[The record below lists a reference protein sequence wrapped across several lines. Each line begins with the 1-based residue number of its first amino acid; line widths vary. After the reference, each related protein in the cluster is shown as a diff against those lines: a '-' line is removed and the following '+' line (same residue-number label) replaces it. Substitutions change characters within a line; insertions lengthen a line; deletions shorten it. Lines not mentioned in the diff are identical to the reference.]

1 MWQDI
6 YTELFFENAWKDPHM
21 SKAIYLLKVWQ
32 GFQSDVHLKTHET
45 QERSPLLVPNVT
57 SHLQWGVIW
66 RTMKESTQEKSHLLV
81 QSVRSDSQKVVI
93 WKSMKGPTQERS
105 HLLVQSV
112 RSHSQKVVISES
124 MKGPTQERS
133 HLPVPNVTSHS
144 TTVDSL
150 CFVTKNRHLQFCGLL
165 QFSRQFPGYQFFH

>member
-1 MWQDI
+1 MI
-6 YTELFFENAWKDPHM
+6 YTDEKPFVCSTCDWRFITNGSLKMHERIHTWVKQFTC
-21 SKAIYLLKVWQ
+21 SKCDKA
-32 GFQSDVHLKTHET
+32 FSQSVHLKTHET
-45 QERSPLLVPNVT
+45 QERSSLLVSNVT
-57 SHLQWGVIW
+57 SYLQWGVIW

-81 QSVRSDSQKVVI
+81 QSVRSDSQKVVVS
-93 WKSMKGPTQERS
+93 K
-105 HLLVQSV
+105 
-112 RSHSQKVVISES
+112 S

-150 CFVTKNRHLQFCGLL
+150 CFVTKNQHLQFCGLL